1 MGGRSLL
8 LGRGGRE
15 RQGVEVSVFCVV
27 GNGSVSVVHAVRVY
41 VKFQWSGTQLL

>member
-15 RQGVEVSVFCVV
+15 RQGVEVSVFALLVTDLYQSCTLY
-27 GNGSVSVVHAVRVY
+27 VY
-41 VKFQWSGTQLL
+41 M